1 MKLREYD
8 YFKLADEDFNKTL
21 DSENL
26 YQVVTGL
33 NGGIMRARNVEN
45 GTLILLDKG
54 DVKRAIRVTDTNE
67 IIRALSFC
75 EELKTAN
82 GTIETENILI
92 HNEKE
97 PKEYKL
103 PTTITTETVKERASA
118 EPTKTDDVDMI
129 NKPPHYTHGME
140 CIDEMIL
147 IFGVETVKAFCLCN
161 AWKYRKRALYKN
173 GEQDMEKSDWYIN
186 KLKELESME

>member
-8 YFKLADEDFNKTL
+8 YFRLADEDFNKTL

-54 DVKRAIRVTDTNE
+54 DVKRAMRVTDTNE
-67 IIRALSFC
+67 IIRVLGLC
-75 EELKTAN
+75 EETKTTNA
-82 GTIETENILI
+82 ETETNCTS
-92 HNEKE
+92 NDC
-97 PKEYKL
+97 
-103 PTTITTETVKERASA
+103 TIA
-118 EPTKTDDVDMI
+118 ELAKADDVDMV

-147 IFGVETVKAFCLCN
+147 IFGVEKVKAFCLCN

-186 KLKELESME
+186 KIKELESKK

>member
-1 MKLREYD
+1 MKLRECD

-26 YQVVTGL
+26 YQVVTGF

-45 GTLILLDKG
+45 GTLILLGKG

-75 EELKTAN
+75 EETKIPNA
-82 GTIETENILI
+82 ETE
-92 HNEKE
+92 
-97 PKEYKL
+97 
-103 PTTITTETVKERASA
+103 TICTPNDYTIA

-147 IFGVETVKAFCLCN
+147 IFGVEAVKHFCMCN
-161 AWKYRKRALYKN
+161 VWKYRKRALYKN